1 MLGIMG
7 CVLLLMALMCLFH
20 WVQLYS
26 FVEAK
31 EEISK
36 ARRKP
41 EFQLSIVFGAGAL
54 ICIAAAVL

>member
-7 CVLLLMALMCLFH
+7 CVLLLIALICLFRG
-20 WVQLYS
+20 VQLCG

-31 EEISK
+31 EDISE

-54 ICIAAAVL
+54 ICITAAVL